1 MTAIAHYVPEVSTDC
16 DRSHD
21 QTVQDALD
29 ALRRHL
35 RMDVAFVGEFD
46 QGRRVFRHVAAEPG
60 GTPIEPGD
68 SDPLEASYC
77 QRAVD
82 GRLPLLIPDAGD
94 FPEAMA
100 LPVTET
106 LGIGAYLT
114 CPIRLED
121 GRVYGTLCC
130 FSASP
135 DSSLNERDMDVLNM
149 FGAFVG
155 TQIQRRLADREEERA
170 MAERVSR
177 MLASRDYRTLYQPIY
192 DFAKGRVLGYEA
204 LTRFGGAPGRGAD
217 VWFAEARTAGLGEE
231 LEVAAA
237 EQAVK
242 AFAELPRES
251 YMSLNF
257 SPEHLLSG
265 AAVPLLAAAPL
276 ARTVLELTEHES
288 IPDYGRI
295 TSGLAPLREQGLRL
309 AVDDAG
315 AGFASFR
322 HILKLE
328 PDYIKL
334 DISLTRGIDSDPAKR
349 ALAAAFIGFAHE
361 TGSEIIAEGVETEA
375 ELESLRAMGAHKVQ
389 GNLVGRPMA
398 LDEIRPRSRAAG

>member
-1 MTAIAHYVPEVSTDC
+1 MTAIADYVPELSEDC
-16 DRSHD
+16 CQSHD
-21 QTVQDALD
+21 ETVQDALN

-35 RMDVAFVGEFD
+35 SMDVAFIGEFD
-46 QGRRVFRHVAAEPG
+46 AGRRVFRHVAAEPG

-82 GRLPLLIPDAGD
+82 GRLPLLIPDTAD

-100 LPVTET
+100 LPVTEA

-114 CPIRLED
+114 CPIHLDD

-135 DSSLNERDMDVLNM
+135 DSSLNQRDMDVLNM

-155 TQIQRRLADREEERA
+155 KQIQRRLASQEEERA
-170 MAERVSR
+170 MAERVGR

-192 DFAKGRVLGYEA
+192 DFAQRRVLGYEA
-204 LTRFGGAPGRGAD
+204 LTRFGEAPGRGPD

-231 LEVAAA
+231 LEVATV
-237 EQAVK
+237 EEAVK
-242 AFAELPRES
+242 AFAELPSGS
-251 YMSLNF
+251 YISLNF
-257 SPEHLLSG
+257 SPEHVLSG
-265 AAVPLLAAAPL
+265 AAASLLAEAPL

-288 IPDYGRI
+288 IPDYGKI
-295 TSGLAPLREQGLRL
+295 TSELAPLREQGLRL

-322 HILKLE
+322 HILRLE

-334 DISLTRGIDSDPAKR
+334 DISLTRDIDSDPGKR

-361 TGSEIIAEGVETEA
+361 TGSEIIAEGVETDAEFEA
-375 ELESLRAMGAHKVQ
+375 LRAMGAHKAQ
-389 GNLVGRPMA
+389 GNLVGRPMT
-398 LDEIRPRSRAAG
+398 LDEIRPRVRAAG